1 VANNDSVSKTIIV
14 AVALCVVCSVLVSG
28 AAVALKDMQV
38 ANVIEDRNRNILAA
52 AGLLQEDVS
61 ISEQFASVLPRL
73 VDLRTGRFSDA
84 EDADTYDQRAAAKD
98 PAQSEA
104 LTSADDIAS
113 LGRRENYAVVYVV
126 QHQGELDKVILPVY
140 GPGLWGKLYGFIA
153 LESDG
158 NTVAGLGF
166 YEHKE
171 TPGLGGEVDNPAWKG
186 IWPGKQVYR
195 DGAVEIALIKGSVD
209 AASPD
214 AAYQIDGLAGATL
227 TSRGVSNL
235 VQFWLGEN
243 GFGPFIT
250 NLMAGEA

>member
-1 VANNDSVSKTIIV
+1 MANNDSVSKTIIV

-104 LTSADDIAS
+104 LTSADD
-113 LGRRENYAVVYVV
+113 
-126 QHQGELDKVILPVY
+126 
-140 GPGLWGKLYGFIA
+140 
-153 LESDG
+153 
-158 NTVAGLGF
+158 
-166 YEHKE
+166 
-171 TPGLGGEVDNPAWKG
+171 
-186 IWPGKQVYR
+186 
-195 DGAVEIALIKGSVD
+195 
-209 AASPD
+209 
-214 AAYQIDGLAGATL
+214 
-227 TSRGVSNL
+227 
-235 VQFWLGEN
+235 
-243 GFGPFIT
+243 
-250 NLMAGEA
+250 